1 MRLVHL
7 ADIHLGFRQYQRQTP
22 AGINQREADVAAS
35 LRRVID
41 AVIERKPE
49 LVLIAGDVF
58 HTVRPTN
65 PAILH
70 AFLEFARLKR
80 DLPDARI
87 VMVAGNHDTPRTAET
102 GCILRLFKPLG
113 IDVVDGETRWV
124 TVPEHDLA
132 ILAVPDMGQGRPRL
146 EPDPT
151 VKYNILLLHGEIEGV
166 LPKYGR
172 ELERAPMEITLDEL
186 GPHRWDY
193 VALGHYHVYRPVAP
207 NAFYPGSIDYTSTN
221 PWGEL
226 AEEREARL
234 DGKGIIEYDLA
245 TRTHQF
251 IPLPPQRRWVDL
263 VPLSGAGLSPASLD
277 EAIRQALDNCEGGI
291 EEKIVRLVVR
301 DVPRH
306 ILRELDHKALREY
319 KRRALHFH
327 LDTRRPEIL
336 RVSASGAPGRRPSLA
351 ETVREKLQNR
361 LLTSN
366 IDREALV
373 ALGLRYLEE
382 ASALSVAAPVAPGA
396 AVMTDGGDGASGGD
410 DGDGLFGGMPSGGSP
425 VLPV

>member
-22 AGINQREADVAAS
+22 TGINQREADVAKS

-41 AVIERKPE
+41 AVIELKPD

-70 AFLEFARLKR
+70 AFLEFSRLVQM
-80 DLPDARI
+80 LPGTRV
-87 VMVAGNHDTPRTAET
+87 VMIAGNHDTPRTAET

-113 IDVVDGETRWV
+113 ITVVDGESQRITI
-124 TVPEHDLA
+124 PELDLM
-132 ILAVPDMGQGRPRL
+132 ILAVPDMAVDRPAL

-151 VKYNILLLHGEIEGV
+151 AKYNILLLHGEIEGV

-172 ELERAPMEITLDEL
+172 ELERASMEITQEEL
-186 GPHRWDY
+186 GAEKWDY

-207 NAFYPGSIDYTSTN
+207 NAYYSGSLDYTSTN

-226 AEEREARL
+226 AEEREAGIG
-234 DGKGIIEYDLA
+234 GKGIIEHDLA
-245 TRTHQF
+245 KKTHRF
-251 IPLPPQRRWVDL
+251 HPLPPTRPWVDL
-263 VPLSGAGLSPASLD
+263 APLSGSGLSPAALD
-277 EAIRQALDNCEGGI
+277 EAIRDALDNCDGGI
-291 EEKIVRLVVR
+291 DQKIVRLVVR

-319 KRRALHFH
+319 KRKALHFH
-327 LDTRRPEIL
+327 LDTRRPEIV
-336 RVSASGAPGRRPSLA
+336 RPEKGQAAPGRRASLA
-351 ETVREKLQNR
+351 DTVRDKLRSRVLTENINR
-361 LLTSN
+361 EQLVELGLHYL
-366 IDREALV
+366 READ
-373 ALGLRYLEE
+373 ALAGPAEEE
-382 ASALSVAAPVAPGA
+382 AS
-396 AVMTDGGDGASGGD
+396 T
-410 DGDGLFGGMPSGGSP
+410 
-425 VLPV
+425 